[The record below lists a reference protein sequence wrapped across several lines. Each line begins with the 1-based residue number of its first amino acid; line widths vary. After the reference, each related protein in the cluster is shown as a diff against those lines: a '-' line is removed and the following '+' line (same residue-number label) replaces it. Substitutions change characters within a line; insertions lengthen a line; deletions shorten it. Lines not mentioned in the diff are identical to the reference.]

1 MDNVR
6 EWHKPRPNQAGQTA
20 LVDGRG
26 GDRPGSQ
33 PLLVHLHHSMIGT
46 LAVGKFPMAI
56 VSSHSPDELAQK
68 SRKSASSL
76 SPAAP
81 DGPQDFPQAAD
92 GVQPTLP
99 DSVPTPSLVRGGE
112 QQASDAIAPEDSL
125 RPQRLQDYI
134 GQSALKEVLD
144 IAIKAAQSRKEPL
157 DHLLLYGPPGLGKTT
172 MALILAQE
180 MGVSCKITTAPALE
194 RPRDIA
200 GLLVNLKPGDVL
212 FIDEIHRLPRV
223 TEEILYPAM
232 EDARLDITIGKGQA
246 ARTRSIP
253 LCDFTL
259 VGATT
264 RVGALTSPLR
274 DRFGL
279 IQRLRFYEVEELTQI
294 VQRTAEVLKTP
305 IEPAGAQEIAR
316 RARGTP
322 RIANRLLRRVRDYM
336 EVKAAGPITE
346 AIAAEALELFNV
358 DPCGLDWTDRRLLSV
373 MIENFNGGPVGLDT
387 MAASTGEDPQTI
399 EEVYEPYLMQ
409 IGYLQRTP
417 RGRVVT
423 AAARRHLGY
432 DEGAGSGEGNQMTLI

>member
-1 MDNVR
+1 
-6 EWHKPRPNQAGQTA
+6 
-20 LVDGRG
+20 
-26 GDRPGSQ
+26 
-33 PLLVHLHHSMIGT
+33 
-46 LAVGKFPMAI
+46 MAI
-56 VSSHSPDELAQK
+56 VSSHTSDD
-68 SRKSASSL
+68 SAKPKRAKPK
-76 SPAAP
+76 PAAQP
-81 DGPQDFPQAAD
+81 TAD
-92 GVQPTLP
+92 EALQPLLSLVKGGEVQPEDLGDEAATQ
-99 DSVPTPSLVRGGE
+99 TP
-112 QQASDAIAPEDSL
+112 AAIAPEDTL

-134 GQSALKEVLD
+134 GQASLKEVLG
-144 IAIKAAQSRKEPL
+144 IAIQAAQSRQEPL

-180 MGVSCKITTAPALE
+180 MGVTCKITTAPALE

-232 EDARLDITIGKGQA
+232 EDSRLDITIGKGQS

-253 LCDFTL
+253 LCPFTL

-264 RVGALTSPLR
+264 RVGALSSPLR

-279 IQRLRFYEVEELTQI
+279 IQRLRFYEIDELKPI
-294 VQRTAEVLKTP
+294 VLRTADVLKTP
-305 IEPAGAQEIAR
+305 IEPAGAEEIAR

-322 RIANRLLRRVRDYM
+322 RIANRLLRRVRDYA
-336 EVKAAGPITE
+336 EVKRAGPIT
-346 AIAAEALELFNV
+346 AALAAEALELFNV

-373 MIENFNGGPVGLDT
+373 MIENFGGGPVGLDT

-399 EEVYEPYLMQ
+399 EEVYEPYLLQ

-423 AAARRHLGY
+423 PAARRHLGY
-432 DEGAGSGEGNQMTLI
+432 DDTPGNGSQMALL

>member
-1 MDNVR
+1 
-6 EWHKPRPNQAGQTA
+6 
-20 LVDGRG
+20 
-26 GDRPGSQ
+26 
-33 PLLVHLHHSMIGT
+33 
-46 LAVGKFPMAI
+46 MAI
-56 VSSHSPDELAQK
+56 VSSHNSDD
-68 SRKSASSL
+68 SAKKPRSKPGAK
-76 SPAAP
+76 PAAP
-81 DGPQDFPQAAD
+81 PLSAEEDIIQPLLPEQPPTLSLVKG
-92 GVQPTLP
+92 GEVQPAEAT
-99 DSVPTPSLVRGGE
+99 
-112 QQASDAIAPEDSL
+112 APEDSL

-134 GQSALKEVLD
+134 GQSSLKEVLD
-144 IAIKAAQSRKEPL
+144 IAIKAAKSRKEPL

-180 MGVSCKITTAPALE
+180 MGVACKITTAPALE

-232 EDARLDITIGKGQA
+232 EDARLDITIGKGQS

-253 LCDFTL
+253 LCAFTL

-279 IQRLRFYEVEELTQI
+279 IQRLRFYEIDELTQI
-294 VQRTAEVLKTP
+294 VLRTADVLRTP
-305 IEPAGAQEIAR
+305 IDPAGAQEIAR

-336 EVKAAGPITE
+336 EVKATGPITE
-346 AIAAEALELFNV
+346 AMAAEALELFNV

-373 MIENFNGGPVGLDT
+373 MIENFGGGPVGLDT

-423 AAARRHLGY
+423 PAARRHLGY
-432 DEGAGSGEGNQMTLI
+432 EEGAGAGEGGQMTLI